1 MKLLT
6 QFTSATGR
14 SKFLNQ
20 LTTTGILG
28 LAGSLLL
35 LTGLGW
41 LCQEVWEKESF
52 QFDTILLLRLH
63 QWTNPGLDYLMLNIT
78 RLGNPEVVVVVVA
91 MSFGWFLRQ
100 QQRLEAGAL
109 TIACVGTLV
118 LNQGMKLA
126 FVRPRP
132 MLWPRL
138 IRETSY
144 GFPSGHAM
152 GSFVLYGFLAYVL
165 ADRYPRQSRS
175 IYGIA
180 VGLISL
186 IGLSRLYLGVH
197 YPTDVLAGYAVGF
210 LWLMTCILMLRWTR
224 NKR

>member
-1 MKLLT
+1 MKLLVRLK
-6 QFTSATGR
+6 SAIYR
-14 SKFLNQ
+14 SQFLNQ

-28 LAGSLLL
+28 LAISLLL

-52 QFDTILLLRLH
+52 QFDTALLLRLH
-63 QWTNPGLDYLMLNIT
+63 QWANPGLDSLMLNIT
-78 RLGNPEVVVVVVA
+78 RLGNPEVVIMVVA
-91 MSFGWFLRQ
+91 ISFGWLLWQ
-100 QQRLEAGAL
+100 QQRLEAGIL

-126 FVRPRP
+126 FARPRP
-132 MLWPRL
+132 ILWPPL
-138 IRETSY
+138 IHEASY

-152 GSFVLYGFLAYVL
+152 GSLVLYGFLAYVL
-165 ADRYPRQSRS
+165 ADRYPRQARS

-180 VGLISL
+180 VGLIAW
-186 IGLSRLYLGVH
+186 IGWSRLYLGVH

-210 LWLMTCILMLRWTR
+210 LWLMTCILMLRWT
-224 NKR
+224 